1 MNFDFSFDEI
11 NKTTYISIRL
21 GLPFLAIKIPRH
33 AFQKIKNNERIF
45 NQINKP
51 GVYLLLGSPFS
62 KKVYVGESNNIFG
75 RLQQHL
81 HSKEK
86 LFWKKVV
93 IFGSSNNEI
102 TQTDAKYLEH
112 CLTSAIKKTD
122 YILLNKYSSSNIHL
136 EENQKRKLEEVF
148 LNNIKI
154 ILFDMGWSIDP
165 VEKIEIENLFY
176 ISSADAK
183 ASGRFFPDSNKFE
196 VLTGSIL
203 RNKNLPSQT
212 KGKIALRKELLNDK
226 VIELQ
231 NNKLLFIEDYMFESP
246 SAAATV
252 VLGHSA
258 SGPQEWKDEN
268 EVSLKENEN

>member
-1 MNFDFSFDEI
+1 
-11 NKTTYISIRL
+11 
-21 GLPFLAIKIPRH
+21 
-33 AFQKIKNNERIF
+33 
-45 NQINKP
+45 
-51 GVYLLLGSPFS
+51 
-62 KKVYVGESNNIFG
+62 
-75 RLQQHL
+75 
-81 HSKEK
+81 
-86 LFWKKVV
+86 
-93 IFGSSNNEI
+93 
-102 TQTDAKYLEH
+102 
-112 CLTSAIKKTD
+112 
-122 YILLNKYSSSNIHL
+122 
-136 EENQKRKLEEVF
+136 
-148 LNNIKI
+148 
-154 ILFDMGWSIDP
+154 MGWSIDP